1 MSMRIQAWVF
11 MEVRK
16 ELAAACCPKGCNCIF
31 KKTMWFW
38 TMAYCR
44 SRYQIQEGMS
54 REYSTMA
61 SRICSKLTMANLIEG
76 TGTLFGAGKELH
88 EKRVIWTGINA
99 SKSLG
104 LDGTNLTVVV
114 ECEEKVEISFTKMW
128 SSSLQAKVVPLNFD
142 KRYVMLRGSSGFY
155 TYAIYEHLRGWP
167 AFDLDNTRIVF
178 KLTKQKFRYMAIADN
193 RQRYMPLPEDRSP
206 ERGQT
211 LAYPEAVLLVHPVE
225 PEFEGEVDDKYAYS
239 CESKDIGVHGWISAD
254 PLIGFWQITPS
265 NEFRTGG
272 PLKQFLT
279 SHVGPTSLGV
289 MHSTH
294 YAGADV
300 TIKIGPNEPWKK
312 VYGPVFA
319 YVNSLSDGK
328 DPLSLWKDAK
338 KQMMNEVH
346 MWPYDFIASEDFPPS
361 KQRGSVG
368 GRLLV
373 LERYVSN
380 ATISAEGAYVGLA
393 APGEAGSWQ
402 LESKGYQFWTKTDGC
417 GNFTINGIRSG
428 DYNLYAWVPGFIGD
442 YKFTSVININSG
454 CNIDIGDL
462 VYEAPR
468 NGSTLWEIG
477 FPDRSAAEFY
487 IPDANPKYIN
497 KLYLKQERYRQYGL
511 WERYAELYP
520 TADLVFTV
528 GKSNHTT
535 DWFFAQVTRKKG
547 NTTYEGTT
555 WQIKFLLDEVDE
567 RAAYKLRLAL
577 ATANVAELEV
587 RVNEPNANPLFST
600 GEIGKDNTIA
610 RHGIHGLYRLFNVD
624 IPGAQLLIGNNA
636 IFLTQTASISPFQG
650 VMYDYIRLEG
660 PPPPH

>member
-1 MSMRIQAWVF
+1 
-11 MEVRK
+11 
-16 ELAAACCPKGCNCIF
+16 
-31 KKTMWFW
+31 
-38 TMAYCR
+38 
-44 SRYQIQEGMS
+44 
-54 REYSTMA
+54 
-61 SRICSKLTMANLIEG
+61 
-76 TGTLFGAGKELH
+76 
-88 EKRVIWTGINA
+88 
-99 SKSLG
+99 
-104 LDGTNLTVVV
+104 
-114 ECEEKVEISFTKMW
+114 
-128 SSSLQAKVVPLNFD
+128 
-142 KRYVMLRGSSGFY
+142 
-155 TYAIYEHLRGWP
+155 
-167 AFDLDNTRIVF
+167 
-178 KLTKQKFRYMAIADN
+178 
-193 RQRYMPLPEDRSP
+193 
-206 ERGQT
+206 
-211 LAYPEAVLLVHPVE
+211 
-225 PEFEGEVDDKYAYS
+225 
-239 CESKDIGVHGWISAD
+239 
-254 PLIGFWQITPS
+254 
-265 NEFRTGG
+265 
-272 PLKQFLT
+272 
-279 SHVGPTSLGV
+279 
-289 MHSTH
+289 
-294 YAGADV
+294 
-300 TIKIGPNEPWKK
+300 
-312 VYGPVFA
+312 
-319 YVNSLSDGK
+319 
-328 DPLSLWKDAK
+328 
-338 KQMMNEVH
+338 MNEVH
-346 MWPYDFIASEDFPPS
+346 KWPYDFIASEDFPPS

-402 LESKGYQFWTKTDGC
+402 LESKGYQFWTKTDEG
-417 GNFTINGIRSG
+417 GNFTINGIRPG

-454 CNIDIGDL
+454 SNIDIGDL

-520 TADLVFTV
+520 KADLVFTV

-535 DWFFAQVTRKKG
+535 DWFFAQVTRKKD

-567 RAAYKLRLAL
+567 RAAYKLRMAL

-587 RVNEPNANPLFST
+587 RVNEPNANPVFST

-624 IPGAQLLIGNNA
+624 IPGAQLLIGNNT

-660 PPPPH
+660 PPPPHKAL